1 MLRFLVLFF
10 YLFPISFVFIPM
22 GLTTRM
28 IITVCG
34 LLMLIIHIVRTKK
47 IDFNQDI
54 IRLFYYFIGFIAIS
68 FLSMSLNSSTD
79 IQFVFYP
86 VSLLLILI
94 SSYAVV
100 KLFKF
105 DSRIII
111 ITFVYAIVAQNI
123 LSLLMFVMPEL
134 SQFLN
139 DYQNIS
145 ELDLLKLD
153 ELSEMRLLGFG
164 SSYFGSG
171 IINCVGLL
179 FIAYLYLEEKITSRK
194 LMYVLLFLVTAF
206 IGILKART
214 TFLGVILALLYISTR
229 DGLKS
234 IKFLIQFLFISLFIG
249 FLVFSILEKFVP
261 NFDVLMSFGFE
272 MFENYF
278 RYGSLESNSTDELTE
293 MYTLP
298 NDVNTWIIGDGHW
311 NSLTKGD
318 FTYYKNTDVGYLR
331 MIYYFGL
338 IGTFYYFLF
347 HLNFFKIIS
356 SKMNNINF
364 KYLLVFSGILLVVL
378 NFKGFADLFF
388 VFSLFLF
395 SKPYEEN
402 QSLTYSR

>member
-10 YLFPISFVFIPM
+10 FIFPISFVFIPM

-34 LLMLIIHIVRTKK
+34 LLLLITQIILTKK
-47 IDFNQDI
+47 IEFNQDI
-54 IRLFYYFIGFIAIS
+54 LRLFLFCSGFVAIS
-68 FLSMSLNSSTD
+68 LLSMSLNSSTD

-86 VSLLLILI
+86 VSLVLILI

-105 DSRIII
+105 DSRTILIA
-111 ITFVYAIVAQNI
+111 FVYAIVIQNI

-179 FIAYLYLEEKITSRK
+179 FIAFLYLEEKITYKK
-194 LMYVLLFLVTAF
+194 LTYVLLFLVTAF

-214 TFLGVILALLYISTR
+214 TFLGVILALIYISTR
-229 DGLKS
+229 DRLKS

-249 FLVFSILEKFVP
+249 FLVFSILEKLVP

-338 IGTFYYFLF
+338 LGTLYYFLF
-347 HLNFFKIIS
+347 HFKFLKMIS
-356 SKMNNINF
+356 AKMKNLNF
-364 KYLLVFSGILLVVL
+364 KYLLIFSGILLVVL

-395 SKPYEEN
+395 CKPYEEN
-402 QSLTYSR
+402 QSVTYSR